1 MNNSKRKVIIM
12 KKSAGSIE
20 KKIVIASIGAVAGL
34 VFMVG
39 GVVARLNNKVPVVTM
54 EDFSEPHP
62 LVEVKPYEAKAG
74 MEVVGEAVSKNNKN
88 QATSSQQIGKAGK
101 EVPES
106 QSQADT
112 IAEKLPI
119 PEKTEPN
126 AMQQSQ
132 SETFIKSG
140 NAESQSIPHS
150 STPSSSQA
158 SVTQNTSA
166 KQKIIPSAHKNE
178 EQSATKV
185 SDSLSVP
192 ASPKDPEVPV
202 ENKAPS
208 ASEISAE
215 PKTPA
220 APEVPPA
227 PSVTSGHYEIV
238 VISPEQTVY
247 DVEEFNEPIMGNF
260 SVFYDFDGNIL
271 KMIPSDDD
279 AVVMNTDGSV
289 SGDPVGEYALYVVQN
304 HLGRGNW
311 FVEKHQTG
319 NIQHDAMEGISEE
332 EFKDYKNSLKSRKG
346 LVYKKRTIPAVT
358 EEVWVE
364 DK

>member
-1 MNNSKRKVIIM
+1 MNNSERKVIIM

-39 GVVARLNNKVPVVTM
+39 GVVARLNNTVPVVTM

-62 LVEVKPYEAKAG
+62 LVEVKPYDAWKIADAENKTSAKKDNDENKEKIAKQTS
-74 MEVVGEAVSKNNKN
+74 AVDKSNAV
-88 QATSSQQIGKAGK
+88 ATENETDKQDILK
-101 EVPES
+101 
-106 QSQADT
+106 
-112 IAEKLPI
+112 
-119 PEKTEPN
+119 
-126 AMQQSQ
+126 Q
-132 SETFIKSG
+132 SETTTEAQSKTETSYIPDVPVKPETFANPAVFVHNDISDIQPIDTSLG
-140 NAESQSIPHS
+140 TISAQEVSAASDTPSVSQLSKAPGIS
-150 STPSSSQA
+150 STPQNNTTPQA
-158 SVTQNTSA
+158 S
-166 KQKIIPSAHKNE
+166 
-178 EQSATKV
+178 
-185 SDSLSVP
+185 
-192 ASPKDPEVPV
+192 
-202 ENKAPS
+202 
-208 ASEISAE
+208 
-215 PKTPA
+215 A
-220 APEVPPA
+220 APETTSEPETPSA
-227 PSVTSGHYEIV
+227 PSGHYETV

-289 SGDPVGEYALYVVQN
+289 SSDPVGEYALYVVQN

-319 NIQHDAMEGISEE
+319 TIHHDAMEGISEE